1 MICPQCGGINPDSAS
16 FCNICGSRLQSAP
29 DPGIQAA
36 GAAGFSGA
44 SFQNPSGNAYGGSQ
58 VLFHTDGGVR
68 PRKTGSAFYFVTV
81 AFGVI
86 VVLLMISL
94 ALLIP
99 SSEQAVLIVVLAFI
113 LFLANIPALI
123 MGVIRVNMAKRIRS
137 GRLDVSRDLVE
148 GFASTAFNNGLDYFV
163 NPTMVRIPIH
173 QILSAGQT
181 IDGSMLMVRTMRQD
195 YYFATPCAQ
204 QAASIIMD
212 QVRLLRAAGRP
223 QTGEFSGF

>member
-1 MICPQCGGINPDSAS
+1 
-16 FCNICGSRLQSAP
+16 
-29 DPGIQAA
+29 
-36 GAAGFSGA
+36 
-44 SFQNPSGNAYGGSQ
+44 
-58 VLFHTDGGVR
+58 
-68 PRKTGSAFYFVTV
+68 
-81 AFGVI
+81 
-86 VVLLMISL
+86 MISL

-113 LFLANIPALI
+113 LFLANVPALI

-181 IDGSMLMVRTMRQD
+181 IDGSMLMVRTMRQE